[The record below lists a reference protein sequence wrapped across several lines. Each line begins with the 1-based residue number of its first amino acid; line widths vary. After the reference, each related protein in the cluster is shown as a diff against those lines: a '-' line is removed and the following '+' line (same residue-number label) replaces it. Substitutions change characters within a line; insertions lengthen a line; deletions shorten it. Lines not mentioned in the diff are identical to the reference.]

1 MEGLN
6 TERTWVFT
14 TSLVLKESHL
24 HLQLRNSC
32 TVVTAPHA
40 LYRDS
45 GSLESQLSCK
55 RQEKR
60 YKGIQLGKE
69 EVKVSLF
76 TDNNNLYIKSY
87 VLYKRAPRTK
97 WL

>member
-1 MEGLN
+1 MMMRMELEAVHKYVWTTDQIMEGLN

-40 LYRDS
+40 LYRNS

-55 RQEKR
+55 RQEK
-60 YKGIQLGKE
+60 KI
-69 EVKVSLF
+69 
-76 TDNNNLYIKSY
+76 
-87 VLYKRAPRTK
+87 
-97 WL
+97 